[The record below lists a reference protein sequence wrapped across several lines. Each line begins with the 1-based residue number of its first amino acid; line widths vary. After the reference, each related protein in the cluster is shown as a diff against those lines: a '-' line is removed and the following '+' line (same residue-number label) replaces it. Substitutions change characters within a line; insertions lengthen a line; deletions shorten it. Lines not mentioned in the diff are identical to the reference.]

1 MGSAVTVRA
10 NGRSIRSVRRSRSLL
25 PVGGGTV
32 EVRNDAV
39 RAPWVKPNLV
49 QKPLDE
55 TRSGTGTHTDNLHD
69 FQS

>member
-1 MGSAVTVRA
+1 MLF
-10 NGRSIRSVRRSRSLL
+10 I

-32 EVRNDAV
+32 EARNDAV

-55 TRSGTGTHTDNLHD
+55 TRSGRGTVTDGLAD
-69 FQS
+69 KQS